1 MRGIHPV
8 FHVSMLEP
16 SAPNEF
22 LNRTETPPLPV
33 IIDRET
39 EFEISEILDS
49 KIDKHHKCRLQSNG
63 LVMKV
68 PMKKPPGFPRPNSS
82 TQWSPWRTFTS
93 QTRTSQVLLPLK
105 SLLSLEK
112 PRYFLFFYVHFLYKS
127 PLLTPPT
134 LLLLSPTPQP
144 PLTLQPPVPPPPDS
158 DPSAPPASS

>member
-1 MRGIHPV
+1 MCSIHPV

-16 SAPNEF
+16 SSPNEF
-22 LNRTETPPLPV
+22 PNQTETLPLPV

-49 KIDKHHKCRLQSNG
+49 KINKHHKCRLQSNG

-68 PMKKPPGFPRPNSS
+68 PMKKPHGFPRLNSS
-82 TQWSPWRTFTS
+82 TQRSPWRTFTS
-93 QTRTSQVLLPLK
+93 QTWTSQVLLPLK

-127 PLLTPPT
+127 PPLTPPA
-134 LLLLSPTPQP
+134 LLLVPLTPQP
-144 PLTLQPPVPPPPDS
+144 PPTL
-158 DPSAPPASS
+158 